1 MATLLV
7 MPKLGLTMKEGTVGR
22 WYKEVGDEVKKGD
35 VLYDVETDKLTN
47 EVESRDNGIL
57 RAILVQEGEKVPCM
71 TGVGIIAGADED
83 ISALL
88 PGDAKADA
96 VRETE
101 MKQEPAKT
109 EAAAPPS
116 GGSVIA
122 SPAAKKLAKEKGLDI
137 SKVTG
142 TGPGGRI
149 TIDDVE
155 SFVPGKE
162 ESTSKMEG
170 TPKAS
175 PTAVKM
181 AEDLGVDLKEIPSE
195 GRIMK
200 ADVRAAYAQREAGA
214 SEETVPMN
222 TMRKVIARRMSESWN
237 TCPTVT
243 FDLGVDIT
251 AIRELREKLKKENI
265 QVSYTDILAFITA
278 RTLTEFPK
286 VNSSIDG
293 ESIIYKRYVNLGVA
307 VALPDGLLV
316 PVIRDADRKG
326 LETISKELHVLAVDA
341 KAGRLSP
348 DDFSG
353 GTFTITNL
361 GMFGI
366 ERFSPIINL
375 PEVAI
380 LGVNAIKDQVVVE
393 DGNIVVKP
401 IMNLSLTADHRVVD
415 GAVAAEF
422 MARLKKKLEN
432 PALLLV

>member
-47 EVESRDNGIL
+47 EVEARDNGIL

-83 ISALL
+83 ISSFL
-88 PGDAKADA
+88 PGDKKADVVKEA
-96 VRETE
+96 ETK
-101 MKQEPAKT
+101 MDSSKP
-109 EAAAPPS
+109 EAAAAPA
-116 GGSVIA
+116 GAGFIA
-122 SPAAKKLAKEKGLDI
+122 SPAAKKLAKEKGVDLA
-137 SKVTG
+137 KVTG

-155 SFVPGKE
+155 KYEPEKADSIPK
-162 ESTSKMEG
+162 TDDA
-170 TPKAS
+170 PKAS

-181 AEDLGVDLKEIPSE
+181 AEDLGVDLKGIPVE

-200 ADVRAAYAQREAGA
+200 ADVRAAYDQREAGA

-243 FDLGVDIT
+243 FDIGIDIT
-251 AIRELREKLKKENI
+251 AIKELRDKLKKEEI
-265 QVSYTDILAFITA
+265 QVSYTDILAFVTA
-278 RTLTEFPK
+278 HTLTEFPK
-286 VNSSIDG
+286 VNSSVEG
-293 ESIIYKRYVNLGVA
+293 NSIIYKRYVNLGIA

-326 LETISKELHVLAVDA
+326 LQAISKELHVLAVDA

-348 DDFSG
+348 DEFSG

-393 DGNIVVKP
+393 NGNIVVRP

-422 MARLKKKLEN
+422 LARLKKKLEN

>member
-7 MPKLGLTMKEGTVGR
+7 MPKLGLTMKEGTVAR

-47 EVESRDNGIL
+47 EVEAREAGIL
-57 RAILVQEGEKVPCM
+57 RAILVQEGDKVPCM

-88 PGDAKADA
+88 PGDKAADMVKEAETKVESAK
-96 VRETE
+96 
-101 MKQEPAKT
+101 P
-109 EAAAPPS
+109 EAAAAPA
-116 GGSVIA
+116 GGSFIA
-122 SPAAKKLAKEKGLDI
+122 SPAAKKLAKEKGVDL
-137 SKVTG
+137 SKVIG

-155 SFVPGKE
+155 TFEPEKTDSAP
-162 ESTSKMEG
+162 KMET

-181 AEDLGVDLKEIPSE
+181 AEDLGVDLKEIPLE

-200 ADVRAAYAQREAGA
+200 ADVRAAFDKREASA
-214 SEETVPMN
+214 SDETVPMN

-243 FDLGVDIT
+243 FDIGIDIT
-251 AIRELREKLKKENI
+251 AIKELRDKLKKEEI
-265 QVSYTDILAFITA
+265 QVSYTDILAFVTA

-286 VNSSIDG
+286 VNSSVEGD
-293 ESIIYKRYVNLGVA
+293 SIIYKRYVNLGIA

-326 LETISKELHVLAVDA
+326 LQAISKELHVLAVDA

-348 DDFSG
+348 DEFSG

-393 DGNIVVKP
+393 DGKIVIRP

-422 MARLKKKLEN
+422 LARLKKKLEN

>member
-57 RAILVQEGEKVPCM
+57 RAILVREGEKVPCM

-88 PGDAKADA
+88 PGDVKADA
-96 VRETE
+96 VKAEE
-101 MKQEPAKT
+101 VKQEPAKP
-109 EAAAPPS
+109 EATAPPS

-149 TIDDVE
+149 TLDDVE
-155 SFVPGKE
+155 SFEPEKE
-162 ESTSKMEG
+162 GSAPKTEG

-175 PTAVKM
+175 PTAVRM

-200 ADVRAAYAQREAGA
+200 ADVRTAFEQRETGA

-278 RTLTEFPK
+278 RTLKEFPK

-293 ESIIYKRYVNLGVA
+293 ESILYKRYVNLGIA

-393 DGNIVVKP
+393 DGNIVVRP

-422 MARLKKKLEN
+422 LARLKKKLEN

>member
-96 VRETE
+96 VKESDV
-101 MKQEPAKT
+101 KQETAKP
-109 EAAAPPS
+109 EAAAAPA

-137 SKVTG
+137 SRVTG

-155 SFVPGKE
+155 SFVPEKA
-162 ESTSKMEG
+162 ESAAKTEG

-181 AEDLGVDLKEIPSE
+181 AEDLGVDLKGIPSE

-200 ADVRAAYAQREAGA
+200 ADVRAAYEQRETGA

-278 RTLTEFPK
+278 RTLREFPK
-286 VNSSIDG
+286 VNSSVDG

-380 LGVNAIKDQVVVE
+380 LGVNAIRDQVVVE

-422 MARLKKKLEN
+422 LARLKKKLEN